1 MGVVGAITPWN
12 VPVGLA
18 AHKIA
23 QGLVAGNT
31 MVLKPSPYTPL
42 ATLLLGE
49 LSRDI
54 LPPGVFNVV
63 AGGNDL
69 GQWLTEHPGI
79 DRISF
84 TGSVATGK
92 RVMASAA
99 GTLKRVTLELG
110 GNDPAILLDDA
121 DLAAM
126 TPKIFGAAFANC
138 GQVCMAIK
146 RVYVPERNY
155 EQVCESL
162 AELAKNYRVGD
173 GFEPDVQM
181 GPLQNKMQYDKVLD
195 VLEDTKRQPGV
206 RILAGGHTLNQP
218 GYFLAPTIVAD
229 ISDDSRLV
237 TEEQF
242 GPILPVLKYREIDE
256 AVARAN
262 DTRMGL
268 CASVWTKDIEKG
280 AAVAARIEA
289 GTVWV
294 NHHLGSEADVP
305 FGGFKESGVGREHG
319 VMGLAELHGAA
330 GDQSAGGRAAVASY
344 PLSPSCVSFSIAR
357 NSLFEE
363 ARAWFFDR
371 PIQRDDLF
379 SHRGERGAAAVLTP
393 GRCRDGGLA
402 ERCVDFFHQQPSAA
416 IRHIEAAC
424 GPGYRARLADRFQQ
438 GDLSGPDPFS
448 VRQIYSDR
456 ELSSST
462 SATTFLTGEERRLA
476 QANRQDPS
484 DVQIRLAKGAEK
496 ANGRAIAT
504 RPQLLRNF
512 VRRSPLRGDLG
523 DLHVLAPVLDF
534 LQHHL
539 LRLFGRQHHLIA
551 AGIVEELL
559 GFLVADGI
567 DKPLVDLVHR
577 RLSAYRPARRPT
589 TTRSRPSE
597 YPVRSWS
604 EALARTE
611 GARSSRRPECA
622 SCLRD
627 AAPARKPDSGRRSPA
642 TR

>member
-1 MGVVGAITPWN
+1 MPRKLKALENITKPEHTFTHTIDGKAERGVSFFDVLNPSTAAPFAQCPDATKEQLDRAVASARLAFGSWSQLSFSDRRRFLHRFAARVEDYAQELATVITREQGKPLSNAVREMAGTVHSLREMANLKVKDQVLRNDGKNVITLQYRPMGVVGAITPWN

-69 GQWLTEHPGI
+69 GQWVTEHPGI
-79 DRISF
+79 DRVSF

-92 RVMASAA
+92 RVMASSA

-121 DLAAM
+121 DFAAM

-155 EQVCESL
+155 QQVCESL
-162 AELAKNYRVGD
+162 AELARNYRVGD

-181 GPLQNKMQYDKVLD
+181 GPLQNKMQYDKVLN
-195 VLEDTKRQPGV
+195 VLEDTKKQPGV
-206 RILAGGHTLNQP
+206 RILAGGHTLNHP

-229 ISDDSRLV
+229 ISDDSCLV

-242 GPILPVLKYREIDE
+242 GPILPVLKYRELDE

-280 AAVAARIEA
+280 AAVAARVEA

-305 FGGFKESGVGREHG
+305 FGGFKESGMGREHG
-319 VMGLAELHGAA
+319 VMGL
-330 GDQSAGGRAAVASY
+330 QSY
-344 PLSPSCVSFSIAR
+344 M
-357 NSLFEE
+357 E
-363 ARAWFFDR
+363 
-371 PIQRDDLF
+371 
-379 SHRGERGAAAVLTP
+379 
-393 GRCRDGGLA
+393 
-402 ERCVDFFHQQPSAA
+402 
-416 IRHIEAAC
+416 
-424 GPGYRARLADRFQQ
+424 
-438 GDLSGPDPFS
+438 
-448 VRQIYSDR
+448 
-456 ELSSST
+456 
-462 SATTFLTGEERRLA
+462 
-476 QANRQDPS
+476 
-484 DVQIRLAKGAEK
+484 
-496 ANGRAIAT
+496 
-504 RPQLLRNF
+504 PQVINL
-512 VRRSPLRGDLG
+512 
-523 DLHVLAPVLDF
+523 
-534 LQHHL
+534 
-539 LRLFGRQHHLIA
+539 
-551 AGIVEELL
+551 
-559 GFLVADGI
+559 
-567 DKPLVDLVHR
+567 
-577 RLSAYRPARRPT
+577 
-589 TTRSRPSE
+589 
-597 YPVRSWS
+597 
-604 EALARTE
+604 
-611 GARSSRRPECA
+611 
-622 SCLRD
+622 
-627 AAPARKPDSGRRSPA
+627 PA
-642 TR
+642 TAPK